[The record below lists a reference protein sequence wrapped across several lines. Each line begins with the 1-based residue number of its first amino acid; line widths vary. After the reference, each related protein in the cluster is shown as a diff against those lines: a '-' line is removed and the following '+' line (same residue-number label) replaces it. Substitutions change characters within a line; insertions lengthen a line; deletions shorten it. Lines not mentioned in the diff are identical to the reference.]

1 MKNRFEKLKK
11 IFMMILISIMISF
24 LLEIIF
30 TVSYEDEIYV
40 NKDLDTY
47 TIMIK
52 GSNDVIIILVFNN
65 SVTRE
70 KVRLVFEKHGEYIY
84 GKYFYTDEK
93 TIEYYSSGFIKDLNV
108 SIESYKDKNIIM
120 CTESGLYIKIYHKIF
135 CLPILQW
142 YIKNGCVMIFAE

>member
-11 IFMMILISIMISF
+11 IFMMILIFIMISS
-24 LLEIIF
+24 LLDIIF
-30 TVSYEDEIYV
+30 TVSHEDEIYV

-52 GSNDVIIILVFNN
+52 GSNDVIIILEFNN

-120 CTESGLYIKIYHKIF
+120 CTESGLYIKIYNKIIY
-135 CLPILQW
+135 LPILQW
-142 YIKNGCVMIFAE
+142 YIKNGCIMIFSE

>member
-11 IFMMILISIMISF
+11 IFMMILIFIMISS
-24 LLEIIF
+24 LLDIIF
-30 TVSYEDEIYV
+30 TVSHEDEIYV

-52 GSNDVIIILVFNN
+52 GSNDVIIILEFNN

-70 KVRLVFEKHGEYIY
+70 IVRLVFEKHGEYIY

-120 CTESGLYIKIYHKIF
+120 CTESGLYIKIYNKII